1 MESGNPEML
10 WCLCFREMKQSLRTE
25 KLTKMILNLFVDVIV
40 LPCNGVVIVYAEY
53 AIIRIPP
60 ILDLRGFQG

>member
-1 MESGNPEML
+1 
-10 WCLCFREMKQSLRTE
+10 MKQSLRTE